1 MAKSYTRAAK
11 WIALVAAAGI
21 AACSP
26 IIRRHGYVPSES
38 ELAQFTPG
46 VTTREEVLQ
55 VLPAPT
61 TGGMEAN
68 GNLYYVYSEFHTV
81 GPLNPREVDRQVVAI
96 NIGAG
101 ERVTGIARYGLQD
114 GLVVPLSQRVTDD
127 NVADVSF
134 IRQLLGSLGRID
146 PGALL
151 GR

>member
-11 WIALVAAAGI
+11 WIALIAAAGI

-26 IIRRHGYVPSES
+26 IIRRHGYVPSEA
-38 ELAQFTPG
+38 ELAEFTPG
-46 VTTREEVLQ
+46 VTTRSQVLE

-61 TGGMEAN
+61 TSGVEGN
-68 GNLYYVYSEFHTV
+68 GSLYYVYSEFHTL

-101 ERVTGIARYGLQD
+101 ERVTGISRYGLQD
-114 GLVVPLSQRVTDD
+114 GIVVPLSQRVTDD

-134 IRQLLGSLGRID
+134 IRQLMGSLGRID
-146 PGALL
+146 PSALL